1 MRAPVAVAYA
11 VKHPDRVSR
20 LLLLGG
26 FHRAFCSAKNPDA
39 RVLEEA
45 DVPFAEE
52 PAWHTFVAEARRHH
66 PAPDHSI
73 AARAS
78 RAVRESSY
86 SSATSKS

>member
-1 MRAPVAVAYA
+1 MSMRAPVAVAYA

-26 FHRAFCSAKNPDA
+26 FHRAYCSAKNPDA

-52 PAWHTFVAEARRHH
+52 PAWHTFVAEARRFLAADGAT
-66 PAPDHSI
+66 PAAPALTSP
-73 AARAS
+73 S
-78 RAVRESSY
+78 RA
-86 SSATSKS
+86 

>member
-26 FHRAFCSAKNPDA
+26 FHRAYCSAKNPDA

-52 PAWHTFVAEARRHH
+52 PAWHTFVAEARFAETSRQDE
-66 PAPDHSI
+66 PQRVGA
-73 AARAS
+73 AARGVGLLP
-78 RAVRESSY
+78 RGHV
-86 SSATSKS
+86 